1 MYDLSKKSIDPNVN
15 ELLPEAFNQDI
26 KLSWDLHEAN
36 LPKCGFG
43 SLGLCCSEC
52 WQGPCRVDPFGNGAQ
67 AGSCGRTGI
76 SMITENFSK
85 QVMAGLIPFL
95 DKARNSEL
103 NKEYINLSGWL
114 NAGMNNLPE
123 RLLQK
128 VFEIAKKV
136 LRLYSDYEEI
146 LELRSIDIDSN
157 KITIVIV
164 GLFSSEKLDLLKKYK
179 NVQIF
184 SLLNE
189 FSYEEIQPLT
199 NYGSQEVILA
209 ANIPD
214 LLVIGPG
221 CGMPN
226 LIRLAEKY
234 KVPYI
239 YSDDLTEEIIPKN
252 KNSNYKKLLDFNKP
266 SFKSVVVGDLKDKKV
281 ALIAGCN
288 NVRQSQDAGILNLT
302 KELLSRNYSIVTT
315 GCAAVALVKYLS
327 DYKDIYY
334 LGSCYNTGKFIKIYD
349 ELKYSSGQVVAFF
362 PELSQPKALAQSV
375 GLAANDIQTYIFP
388 IAPIAENLAFTK
400 LLTSVNKRLKIST
413 KGFEDKEVLEQI
425 L

>member
-1 MYDLSKKSIDPNVN
+1 MYDLNKKSIDPNVN
-15 ELLPEAFNQDI
+15 KFLPKAFDQNI

-43 SLGLCCSEC
+43 SLGLCCNEC
-52 WQGPCRVDPFGNGAQ
+52 WQGPCRVDPFGNGSQ

-76 SMITENFSK
+76 SMITENFSR
-85 QVMAGLIPFL
+85 QAMAGLIPYL
-95 DKARNSEL
+95 DKEKDNEL
-103 NKEYINLSGWL
+103 NKEYINLNSWL

-123 RLLQK
+123 KLLQET
-128 VFEIAKKV
+128 FEISRKV
-136 LRLYSDYEEI
+136 LRSSSEENI
-146 LELRSIDIDSN
+146 LELKGVEINSN

-164 GLFSSEKLDLLKKYK
+164 GLLSSEKLDLLKKSK
-179 NVQIF
+179 DVQVF

-189 FSYEEIQPLT
+189 FSYEGIQPLT
-199 NYGSQEVILA
+199 NYGSQEIILS

-226 LIRLAEKY
+226 LIHLAEKY
-234 KVPYI
+234 KIPYV
-239 YSDDLTEEIIPKN
+239 YSNDLTSESIPKN
-252 KNSNYKKLLDFNKP
+252 KSSDYKKLLDFNTP
-266 SFKSVVVGDLKDKKV
+266 SFKSIVVDDLKGKKV

-288 NVRQSQDAGILNLT
+288 NINRSQDAGILNLT
-302 KELLSRNYSIVTT
+302 KELLSRNYSIMTT
-315 GCAAVALVKYLS
+315 GCAAMALVKYLS

-334 LGSCYNTGKFIKIYD
+334 LGSCYNTSKFINIYD
-349 ELKYSSGQVVAFF
+349 ELKCSSRQITAFF
-362 PELSQPKALAQSV
+362 PELNQPKAFAQAV

-388 IAPIAENLAFTK
+388 IVPIADNLDFAK
-400 LLTSVNKRLKIST
+400 LLTNVNKKLKIST
-413 KGFEDKEVLEQI
+413 KDFKDKEVLEQI

>member
-1 MYDLSKKSIDPNVN
+1 MYDLNKKSIDPNVN
-15 ELLPEAFNQDI
+15 KLLPEIFNQNI

-43 SLGLCCSEC
+43 RLGLCCNEC
-52 WQGPCRVDPFGNGAQ
+52 WQGPCRVDPFDNGAQ

-76 SMITENFSK
+76 SMITENFSR
-85 QVMAGLIPFL
+85 QVIAGLIPFL
-95 DKARNSEL
+95 DKARNREL
-103 NKEYINLSGWL
+103 NEEYINLNGWL

-123 RLLQK
+123 KLLQET
-128 VFEIAKKV
+128 FEISRKV
-136 LRLYSDYEEI
+136 LRLSPEEKI
-146 LELRSIDIDSN
+146 LKLERVNVYPN

-164 GLFSSEKLDLLKKYK
+164 GLLSSEKLDLLKKSK
-179 NVQIF
+179 DVQVF

-189 FSYEEIQPLT
+189 FSYEGIQPLT
-199 NYGSQEVILA
+199 NYGSQEIILS

-226 LIRLAEKY
+226 LIHLAEKY
-234 KVPYI
+234 KILYV
-239 YSDDLTEEIIPKN
+239 YSNDLTSESIPKN
-252 KNSNYKKLLDFNKP
+252 KSSDYKKLLDFNTP
-266 SFKSVVVGDLKDKKV
+266 SFKSIVVDDLKGKKV

-288 NVRQSQDAGILNLT
+288 NINRSQDAGILNLT

-315 GCAAVALVKYLS
+315 GCAAMALVKYLS

-334 LGSCYNTGKFIKIYD
+334 LGSCYNTAKFINIYD
-349 ELKYSSGQVVAFF
+349 ELKYSSRQITAFF
-362 PELSQPKALAQSV
+362 PELSQPKAFAQAV
-375 GLAANDIQTYIFP
+375 GFAANDIQTYIFP
-388 IAPIAENLAFTK
+388 MAPIAGNLDFTK
-400 LLTSVNKRLKIST
+400 LLTKVNKKLKISS

>member
-1 MYDLSKKSIDPNVN
+1 MYDLSKKSIDANVN
-15 ELLPEAFNQDI
+15 KFLPKAFDQNI

-43 SLGLCCSEC
+43 SLGLCCNEC

-76 SMITENFSK
+76 SMVTENFSR
-85 QVMAGLIPFL
+85 QVIAGLIPYL
-95 DKARNSEL
+95 DKERDNEL
-103 NKEYINLSGWL
+103 NKEYIKLNSWL

-123 RLLQK
+123 KLLQET
-128 VFEIAKKV
+128 FEISRKV
-136 LRLYSDYEEI
+136 SRLSPEEKI
-146 LELRSIDIDSN
+146 LELKRVNINPN

-164 GLFSSEKLDLLKKYK
+164 GLLSSEKLDLLKKSK
-179 NVQIF
+179 DVQIF

-189 FSYEEIQPLT
+189 FSYKEVQPLT
-199 NYGSQEVILA
+199 NYGSQEIILS

-214 LLVIGPG
+214 LLVLGPG

-226 LIRLAEKY
+226 LIQLAEKY
-234 KVPYI
+234 KIPYI
-239 YSDDLTEEIIPKN
+239 YSDDLTLENIPKS

-266 SFKSVVVGDLKDKKV
+266 SFKPVVMDDLKGKKV

-288 NVRQSQDAGILNLT
+288 NINNSQDIEILNLA

-315 GCAAVALVKYLS
+315 GCAAIALVKYLS
-327 DYKDIYY
+327 DSKDIYY
-334 LGSCYNTGKFIKIYD
+334 LGSCYNTAKFINIYD
-349 ELKYSSGQVVAFF
+349 ELKHSSSQITAFF
-362 PELSQPKALAQSV
+362 PELSQPKALAQAV

-388 IAPIAENLAFTK
+388 KAPIAGNLDFIK
-400 LLTSVNKRLKIST
+400 LLTNVNKKFKISA
-413 KGFEDKEVLEQI
+413 KGFKDKKIFEQI

>member
-1 MYDLSKKSIDPNVN
+1 MYDLNKKSIDPNVN
-15 ELLPEAFNQDI
+15 KFLPKAFDQNI

-43 SLGLCCSEC
+43 SLGLCCNEC
-52 WQGPCRVDPFGNGAQ
+52 WQGPCRVDPFGNGSQ

-76 SMITENFSK
+76 SMITENFSR
-85 QVMAGLIPFL
+85 QAMAGLIPYL
-95 DKARNSEL
+95 DKEKDNEL
-103 NKEYINLSGWL
+103 NKEYINLNSWL

-123 RLLQK
+123 KLLQET
-128 VFEIAKKV
+128 FEISRKV
-136 LRLYSDYEEI
+136 LRSSSEENI
-146 LELRSIDIDSN
+146 LELKGVEINSN

-164 GLFSSEKLDLLKKYK
+164 GLLSSEKLDLLKKSK
-179 NVQIF
+179 DVQVF

-189 FSYEEIQPLT
+189 FSYEGIQPLT
-199 NYGSQEVILA
+199 NYGSQEIILS

-226 LIRLAEKY
+226 LIHLAEKY
-234 KVPYI
+234 KIPYV
-239 YSDDLTEEIIPKN
+239 YSNDLTSESIPKN
-252 KNSNYKKLLDFNKP
+252 KSSDYKKLLDFNTP
-266 SFKSVVVGDLKDKKV
+266 SFKSIVVDDLKGKKV

-288 NVRQSQDAGILNLT
+288 NINRSQDAGILNLT
-302 KELLSRNYSIVTT
+302 KQLLSRNYSIMTT
-315 GCAAVALVKYLS
+315 GCAAMALVKYLS

-334 LGSCYNTGKFIKIYD
+334 LGSCYNTSKFINIYD
-349 ELKYSSGQVVAFF
+349 ELKCSSRQITAFF
-362 PELSQPKALAQSV
+362 PELSQPKAFAQAV

-388 IAPIAENLAFTK
+388 IVPIADNLDFAK
-400 LLTSVNKRLKIST
+400 LLTNVNKKLKIST
-413 KGFEDKEVLEQI
+413 KDFKDKEVLEQI

>member
-1 MYDLSKKSIDPNVN
+1 MYDLTKKSVDPNVN
-15 ELLPEAFNQDI
+15 KLLPEAFNKDI

-43 SLGLCCSEC
+43 ELGLCCNKC

-76 SMITENFSK
+76 SMITENFSE

-95 DKARNSEL
+95 DKAGDGEL
-103 NKEYINLSGWL
+103 NKEYINLGWLL
-114 NAGMNNLPE
+114 NAGMSYPPE
-123 RLLQK
+123 KLLQGIFK
-128 VFEIAKKV
+128 IAKKV
-136 LRLYSDYEEI
+136 LRLSLNEKT
-146 LELRSIDIDSN
+146 LELKGIDIDAN
-157 KITIVIV
+157 KITIVISC
-164 GLFSSEKLDLLKKYK
+164 LISSEKLDLLKKYE

-189 FSYEEIQPLT
+189 FSYEGIQPLT
-199 NYGSQEVILA
+199 NYGSQEMILL

-214 LLVIGPG
+214 LLVLGPG
-221 CGMPN
+221 CGMSN
-226 LIRLAEKY
+226 LIQLAEKY
-234 KVPYI
+234 KIPYV
-239 YSDDLTEEIIPKN
+239 YSNDLTSESIPKN
-252 KNSNYKKLLDFNKP
+252 KSSDYKKLLDFNKP
-266 SFKSVVVGDLKDKKV
+266 SFKPVIVDDLKDKKV
-281 ALIAGCN
+281 ALVAGCN
-288 NVRQSQDAGILNLT
+288 NLRQSQDAGILNLT

-315 GCAAVALVKYLS
+315 GCAAMVLVKYLS

-362 PELSQPKALAQSV
+362 SELSQPKALAQAV

-388 IAPIAENLAFTK
+388 MTPIAGNLDFTK
-400 LLTSVNKRLKIST
+400 LLANVNKKLKIST
-413 KGFEDKEVLEQI
+413 KGFEEQEVLEQI